1 MFNRIA
7 IIICTILSPALIIGQ
22 SIYLNNASFEGMP
35 QDATVPAGWFGCELG
50 TTPDILPGAWG
61 VYQEASEGDTYVG
74 LITRDD
80 GTWESVGQR
89 LSSPLKAKDCYTFT
103 IDLARSKTYETY
115 NNPLK
120 LRIWGGND
128 RCTKSQLLL
137 QTDYIKETDWE
148 TYEVD
153 FTAKSALNYILIEAY
168 YKDGSFSYRGN
179 VLVDNISPIKKCV
192 RASLE

>member
-1 MFNRIA
+1 MFYRIA
-7 IIICTILSPALIIGQ
+7 IIISITLSPALIISQ
-22 SIYLNNASFEGMP
+22 SIYLNNASFEGIP
-35 QDATVPAGWFGCELG
+35 QDATVPAGWFSCELG

-80 GTWESVGQR
+80 GTWESIGQR
-89 LSSPLKAKDCYTFT
+89 LSSSLKAKECYSFT
-103 IDLARSKTYETY
+103 LDLAHSKTYATY

-120 LRIWGGND
+120 LRIWGGTN

-137 QTDYIKETDWE
+137 ETDFIKDTDWE

-153 FTAKSALNYILIEAY
+153 FTAKTTLNYILIEAHY
-168 YKDGSFSYRGN
+168 TTRNFSYRGN

-192 RASLE
+192 RASLD